1 MVYESQQFAR
11 MDPNPQLST
20 HSFPPLASL
29 LHSDKDTQDKTTL
42 RSRSPHSERVRESET
57 ERVVAGVSRQKRCG
71 PHHVEE
77 SGQCA
82 LVSAP
87 SERGLGTLRAR

>member
-1 MVYESQQFAR
+1 

-57 ERVVAGVSRQKRCG
+57 ESETERVVAGVSRQKGCG